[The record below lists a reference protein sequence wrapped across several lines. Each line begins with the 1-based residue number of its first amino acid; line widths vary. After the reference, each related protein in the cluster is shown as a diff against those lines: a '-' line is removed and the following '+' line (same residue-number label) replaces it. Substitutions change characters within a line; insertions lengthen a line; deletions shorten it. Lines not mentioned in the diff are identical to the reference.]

1 MPRHAAGS
9 TPHSQL
15 VRTGNEY
22 VLARR
27 DGVLLDGR
35 TDGAKRTELTLTP
48 TPTPTLSLTLTL
60 ILTLTP
66 TPTPTL
72 NLTQTQT
79 L

>member
-1 MPRHAAGS
+1 MRKPSSPRATPFTAGS

-35 TDGAKRTELTLTP
+35 PDGAKRTELALTP
-48 TPTPTLSLTLTL
+48 TPTPTLTLTLTL
-60 ILTLTP
+60 TVTLSLTLP
-66 TPTPTL
+66 
-72 NLTQTQT
+72 
-79 L
+79 